1 MAALTG
7 CFKPELRFGGRDS
20 GKIAIFVYQVGIK
33 MKRILLLC
41 LAALTAAFS
50 VARAAEP
57 IDELLPVRGLA
68 IEAPSPQG
76 LNDFLKFVEGD
87 LVPAHFNLLILRVDW
102 NYAYETHPELRDR
115 NPLTKEDVKRIVA
128 VCRRRGIRLVPQ
140 INLLG
145 HQSWA
150 RQTYALLREYPE
162 FDETPS
168 VKTENYTQWP
178 NPDGLYCKSYCPL
191 HPDVHRVVFDVVDE
205 LCDVFETDAFHA
217 GMDEVFY
224 IGMPECPRCNGRD
237 KAELYAGEVTLIRNH
252 LAEKGRQLMIWGDR
266 LLDGRTTGLGEW
278 EASYNYTWRAIDL
291 IPKDVFI
298 CDWHYERADLTGV
311 YFATK
316 GLPVATCGYRDPTVC
331 EQQIRDMVRFRKQ
344 SSPETA
350 ERLQGYIHTVWS
362 GAGQF
367 IRRFNAAKEGQEPDG
382 AARRNDAHALQT
394 VIATFTALG
403 Q

>member
-1 MAALTG
+1 MKRFLLLSIAAL
-7 CFKPELRFGGRDS
+7 
-20 GKIAIFVYQVGIK
+20 
-33 MKRILLLC
+33 
-41 LAALTAAFS
+41 LAACYA
-50 VARAAEP
+50 ARAGEP

-68 IEAPSPQG
+68 IEAPSSRG

-102 NYAYETHPELRDR
+102 NYAYETHPELRDE

-128 VCRRRGIRLVPQ
+128 VCKNRGIRLVPQ

-150 RQTYALLREYPE
+150 KQTHALLREYPE

-168 VKTENYTQWP
+168 VKTENYEKWP
-178 NPDGLYCKSYCPL
+178 NADGLYCKSYCPL
-191 HPDVHRVVFDVVDE
+191 HPEVHKVVFDVVDE

-224 IGMPECPRCNGRD
+224 IGMDECPRCHGRD
-237 KAELYAGEVTLIRNH
+237 KAELFAGEVTLIRNH

-278 EASYNYTWRAIDL
+278 EASYNDTWRAIDL

-298 CDWHYERADLTGV
+298 CDWHYERPDLSGV

-316 GLPVATCGYRDPTVC
+316 GLPVASCGYRNPTIC
-331 EQQIRDMVRFRKQ
+331 EQQIRDVVRFRKQ
-344 SSPETA
+344 SAPETA
-350 ERLQGYIHTVWS
+350 GRLQGYIHTVWS
-362 GAGQF
+362 SAGSF
-367 IRRFNAAKEGQEPDG
+367 LRRFNAVKGGREPEESTSM
-382 AARRNDAHALQT
+382 NDAHALQT
-394 VIATFTALG
+394 VMATFIDLG
-403 Q
+403 E

>member
-1 MAALTG
+1 
-7 CFKPELRFGGRDS
+7 
-20 GKIAIFVYQVGIK
+20 
-33 MKRILLLC
+33 MKRILLV
-41 LAALTAAFS
+41 LAVLVSAVFS
-50 VARAAEP
+50 TRAAGA
-57 IDELLPVRGLA
+57 IDELIPVRGLA
-68 IEAPSPQG
+68 IQAPTPGQM
-76 LNDFLKFVEGD
+76 NDFLKFVEGD

-102 NYAYETHPELRDR
+102 GYAYESHPELRDPETLSR
-115 NPLTKEDVKRIVA
+115 DDVKRIVN
-128 VCRRRGIRLVPQ
+128 VCRLRGIRLVPQ

-150 RQTYALLREYPE
+150 KQTHALLREYPE
-162 FDETPS
+162 FDENPS

-205 LCDVFETDAFHA
+205 ICDVFEADAFHA

-224 IGMPECPRCNGRD
+224 LGEEECPRCHGRD
-237 KAELYAGEVTLIRNH
+237 KAELFAGEVSLIRNH

-278 EASYNYTWRAIDL
+278 EASYNDTWRAIDL
-291 IPKDVFI
+291 IPRDVFI

-316 GLPVATCGYRDPTVC
+316 GLSVASCGYRNPTAC

-344 SSPETA
+344 SAPEIA
-350 ERLQGYIHTVWS
+350 ARLQGYIHTVWS
-362 GAGQF
+362 GFGPF
-367 IRRFNAAKEGQEPDG
+367 LRRFNAVRNEQEPDT
-382 AARRNDAHALQT
+382 AEWNDAQALRT
-394 VIATFTALG
+394 VMETFKALG

>member
-1 MAALTG
+1 MLHQYG
-7 CFKPELRFGGRDS
+7 DS
-20 GKIAIFVYQVGIK
+20 EQSAIFVYQVASM
-33 MKRILLLC
+33 MKRTLFLS
-41 LAALTAAFS
+41 LAVFTALFS
-50 VARAAEP
+50 ASAES

-68 IEAPSPQG
+68 IEAPSSRG
-76 LNDFLKFVEGD
+76 LHDFLKFIEGD

-102 NYAYETHPELRDR
+102 NYAYETHPELRDEH
-115 NPLTKEDVKRIVA
+115 PLTKEDVKRIVA
-128 VCRRRGIRLVPQ
+128 VCRTRGIRLVPQ

-150 RQTYALLREYPE
+150 KQTHALLREYPE

-168 VKTENYTQWP
+168 VKTENYTEWP

-191 HPDVHRVVFDVVDE
+191 HPGVHKVVFDVVDE

-237 KAELYAGEVTLIRNH
+237 KAELFAGEVTLLRNH
-252 LAEKGRQLMIWGDR
+252 LAGKGRQLMIWGDR

-278 EASYNYTWRAIDL
+278 EASYNYTWRAIDM

-316 GLPVATCGYRDPTVC
+316 GLPVASCGYRNPSIC

-344 SSPETA
+344 SAPETA
-350 ERLQGYIHTVWS
+350 ERLRGYIHTVWS

-367 IRRFNAAKEGQEPDG
+367 LRRFNAVKAEAEPED
-382 AARRNDAHALQT
+382 ARFDDAHALQT
-394 VIATFTALG
+394 VIATFTNLA